1 LKDFRFIFLRL
12 SLYLILGILAAFYFS
27 IDRNI
32 LIFSGIIVF
41 VIFLLAYFRASRKIF
56 PDAIFGISSFLLIFY
71 LGYSAAYFS
80 IPINQ
85 PAHYINHPSNP
96 PENTILLAS
105 VSEELKATNFAHRY
119 ILKSDKLISGEKTFQ
134 IKGKI
139 LLNLKIDSARTSFL
153 KPGMQVLLPWAPD
166 EFKAPLN
173 PFQFSYRDYMSG
185 LQVERQI
192 NTDLRKVEIKKH
204 KNDDLSSKS
213 WELREQLIL
222 DLKRHNFGKNE
233 IAVFQALI
241 LGQRREISNELY
253 KDYAAAG
260 AIHILAISGLHIG
273 ILLFLLNYLF
283 KGLDRIKYGKVL
295 KTLLLI
301 LLLWSFAVLTGLSA
315 SVVRAVAMFSFLA
328 VGLQLKRKTSALNS
342 LSLSLFIL
350 LLINPYYIFQ
360 VGFQLSY
367 LAVFSIIMFQPMI
380 YGLIK
385 PKVRIV
391 NYLWKMSSVSIAAQ
405 IGVLPLSLYYFHQFP
420 GLFLATN
427 LVILPFL
434 GILLASGLLIIILA
448 FFDILPSFAAE
459 IFNFI
464 LNKMNGFIEW
474 IAAMDSFI
482 FNNIQF
488 SLLQTLS
495 FYLIL
500 IGVLLFTKKTSY
512 RRICFVLISIFLFQ
526 ISSFQFNNQI
536 PLTETVIFHRSRQSL
551 FSSKDHKKLSIY
563 SDIEVE
569 DDVLQDYIR
578 ERSIEEYHEQE
589 IPNIVDLSGK
599 LSLIIDSAGV
609 YMLENFKPELLI
621 LRNSPKV
628 NLDRLIEQ
636 LSPKQIITDGSN
648 YTSFVTKWKITAS
661 NKKIPFH
668 HTGEKGAYIIN
679 PEN

>member
-1 LKDFRFIFLRL
+1 M
-12 SLYLILGILAAFYFS
+12 Y
-27 IDRNI
+27 
-32 LIFSGIIVF
+32 
-41 VIFLLAYFRASRKIF
+41 
-56 PDAIFGISSFLLIFY
+56 
-71 LGYSAAYFS
+71 
-80 IPINQ
+80 
-85 PAHYINHPSNP
+85 
-96 PENTILLAS
+96 
-105 VSEELKATNFAHRY
+105 
-119 ILKSDKLISGEKTFQ
+119 
-134 IKGKI
+134 
-139 LLNLKIDSARTSFL
+139 
-153 KPGMQVLLPWAPD
+153 
-166 EFKAPLN
+166 
-173 PFQFSYRDYMSG
+173 G

-192 NTDLRKVEIKKH
+192 NTDLSKVEIRKH

-222 DLKRHNFGKNE
+222 DLKRNDFGKNE

-283 KGLDRIKYGKVL
+283 KGFDRLKYGKVL
-295 KTLLLI
+295 KTILII

-315 SVVRAVAMFSFLA
+315 SVVRAVTMFSFLA

-391 NYLWKMSSVSIAAQ
+391 DYLWKLSSVSIAAQ

-434 GILLASGLLIIILA
+434 GILLASGLLIIILT

-488 SLLQTLS
+488 SLFQTLS

-500 IGVLLFTKKTSY
+500 IGVLLFTKKPSY
-512 RRICFVLISIFLFQ
+512 RRICIVLISILFFQ
-526 ISSFQFNNQI
+526 ISIFQFNNHI

-551 FSSKDHKKLSIY
+551 FGSKDHKKLSIY

-569 DDVLQDYIR
+569 DYVLQDYIR
-578 ERSIEEYHEQE
+578 ERSIEEHDQHK

-609 YMLENFKPELLI
+609 YKLENFKPELLI

-628 NLDRLIEQ
+628 NLDRLIDQ
-636 LSPKQIITDGSN
+636 LSPKQIIADGSN
-648 YTSFVTKWKITAS
+648 YTSFVNKWKITAS
-661 NKKIPFH
+661 DKKIPFH

-679 PEN
+679 SDH